1 MEKFLKHSSK
11 KIKFTVSLISAII
24 FHIGISTL
32 LALADLQNYFEYYFI
47 HYQKFYD
54 RTFLTIMPHL
64 IIFFLNAFSPLSG
77 FIVKKIESR
86 KSILISSVIIEITL
100 FCLYFQKNIFVFYLL
115 IFLLGIGIGLSY
127 GIVLKNVC
135 LYYPNKKGFI
145 GSILLFVESLGTFLS
160 YLIGEKIIDPDD
172 LKGYDYYKEVV
183 DRSNKYFIFVMIVIP
198 VTTAICILLFYP
210 YDTNCENAD
219 LENNRLNNNK
229 SNTNND
235 DEKNTNTKKIICN
248 FRFWKN
254 IVIICV
260 MPSFWVVFITNRY
273 ENLIPEIYD
282 PFFYDYQY
290 YFNYILKFSYLYVLI
305 WGFCVD
311 KYRYKNIIKIIYF
324 ICLLSEELFLLF
336 LFTKEMLQTFIY
348 IILVIIS
355 NFFQKRIMMCVIY
368 QHIMQIYEMRNFLI
382 IGGFS
387 KLFIELFYFVVG
399 IIYSF
404 VRIDPYDE
412 FKLSNF
418 ISAMVGIVLFVI
430 GFIFTFSESDENFF
444 NKNQYNVVDNYMVSI
459 DSENNDK
466 NKLLKINDSIET
478 NND

>member
-32 LALADLQNYFEYYFI
+32 LALADLRYYFESYFS
-47 HYQKFYD
+47 HYEIFYD
-54 RTFLTIMPHL
+54 ITFLTIMPHL

-100 FCLYFQKNIFVFYLL
+100 FCLYFQKKIFVFYLL
-115 IFLLGIGIGLSY
+115 ILLLGIGIGLSY

-135 LYYPNKKGFI
+135 LYYPNRKGFI
-145 GSILLFVESLGTFLS
+145 GSILLFVESLGSFLS
-160 YLIGEKIIDPDD
+160 YLIGEKIINPDD
-172 LKGYDYYKEVV
+172 LKGKDYYEKVV
-183 DRSNKYFIFVMIVIP
+183 NRTNKYFIFVMIVIP

-219 LENNRLNNNK
+219 LENIRLNINK

-260 MPSFWVVFITNRY
+260 MPFWVVILANRY
-273 ENLIPEIYD
+273 ENLIPFIYSLTL
-282 PFFYDYQY
+282 YDYQY

-311 KYRYKNIIKIIYF
+311 KYRYKNIIKIICF
-324 ICLLSEELFLLF
+324 ICILSEELFLLF
-336 LFTKEMLQTFIY
+336 FFTKKIFQPFIY
-348 IILVIIS
+348 IILGIIS

-387 KLFIELFYFVVG
+387 KLFIELFYFVVE
-399 IIYSF
+399 IIYNF
-404 VRIDPYDE
+404 VRIESDDE
-412 FKLSNF
+412 FKLSYF
-418 ISAMVGIVLFVI
+418 ILAIVGIVLFGI

-444 NKNQYNVVDNYMVSI
+444 NKNQFNVVDNYMVSI
-459 DSENNDK
+459 DSENNDI